1 MKAGSRLR
9 SALGTAVPLSAPFL
23 NAPVR
28 EIVNAILMP
37 GRCPAGLEAR
47 MELRDKVVVVTGG
60 ASGIGAAMARRFA
73 AEGAAAVVLADRDH
87 AGAAAVAD
95 EVGRA
100 GAAGVAARTDVA
112 AEPEVRAL
120 VEGVLERFGR
130 IDLLCSNAGVAAGR
144 GLDAPAEDW
153 ERAWRVNV
161 LAHVYA
167 ARAALPAMLE
177 RGEGYLLQ
185 TCSAAGLLTNPGDAP
200 YTLSKHA
207 AVAFAEWLSVTYGGA
222 GIRVSALC
230 PQGVRTPMLLGGL
243 DAASPAAMAV
253 AAAGELLEPDE
264 VARVVVEG
272 LAAERFLILPHPQ
285 VATYLR
291 NKATDPD
298 RWLAGVR
305 RLAAGAGAAAGATAE
320 RRPAGATAERRPAG
334 DRTAAAEEAGR

>member
-1 MKAGSRLR
+1 MNLR
-9 SALGTAVPLSAPFL
+9 H
-23 NAPVR
+23 
-28 EIVNAILMP
+28 
-37 GRCPAGLEAR
+37 
-47 MELRDKVVVVTGG
+47 KVVVVTGG
-60 ASGIGAAMARRFA
+60 AGGIGAAMARRFA
-73 AEGAAAVVLADRDH
+73 AEGASAVVLADLDH
-87 AGAAAVAD
+87 VGAAAVAE

-100 GAAGVAARTDVA
+100 GATGVAVHTDVA
-112 AEPEVRAL
+112 AEPEVRDL
-120 VEGVLERFGR
+120 VDGVHERFGR

-144 GLDAPAEDW
+144 GLDASDEDW
-153 ERAWRVNV
+153 ERAWSVNV

-243 DAASPAAMAV
+243 DAGVPAAMAV
-253 AAAGELLEPDE
+253 AAAGGLLEPEE
-264 VARVVVEG
+264 VADAVVEG
-272 LAAERFLILPHPQ
+272 LAAERFLILPHPE

-305 RLAAGAGAAAGATAE
+305 RLAAGAGAGVTGKAASAGAAAGGGTGGSA
-320 RRPAGATAERRPAG
+320 R
-334 DRTAAAEEAGR
+334 AAEEAGR

>member
-1 MKAGSRLR
+1 
-9 SALGTAVPLSAPFL
+9 
-23 NAPVR
+23 
-28 EIVNAILMP
+28 
-37 GRCPAGLEAR
+37 

-87 AGAAAVAD
+87 ASAAAVAD
-95 EVGRA
+95 EIGRTS
-100 GAAGVAARTDVA
+100 GASGVAVRTDVA

-120 VEGVLERFGR
+120 VDGVLERFGR

-207 AVAFAEWLSVTYGGA
+207 AVAFAEWLSVTYGDQ
-222 GIRVSALC
+222 GIRISVIC
-230 PQGVRTPMLLGGL
+230 PQGVKTNMLLAGL
-243 DAASPAAMAV
+243 EEGNPAAKAV
-253 AAAGELLEPDE
+253 AAAGELLEPE
-264 VARVVVEG
+264 QVADAVVEG
-272 LAAERFLILPHPQ
+272 LEAERFLILPHPQ

-291 NKATDPD
+291 YKATDPD

-305 RLAAGAGAAAGATAE
+305 RLASRAGAAAG
-320 RRPAGATAERRPAG
+320 
-334 DRTAAAEEAGR
+334 DRAASAEEAGR